1 MYKNTFKGE
10 SFLCAV
16 FDLVFVVVI
25 IIQIV
30 DVLVNF

>member
-25 IIQIV
+25 KILIV
-30 DVLVNF
+30 VVLVNF